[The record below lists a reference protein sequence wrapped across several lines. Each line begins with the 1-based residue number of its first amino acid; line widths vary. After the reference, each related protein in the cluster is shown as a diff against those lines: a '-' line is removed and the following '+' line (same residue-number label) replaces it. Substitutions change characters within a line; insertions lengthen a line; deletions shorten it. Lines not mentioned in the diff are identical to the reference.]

1 MLEEELKCIDALNI
15 ENVKNM
21 AHLENILEFHKIHMS
36 TDDDKY
42 ILDEYSACDKVSK
55 DVISWYYRNKKILD
69 QMKEWTDIYKEELVQ
84 YKQKVSDVKNRIN
97 EMKKN

>member
-84 YKQKVSDVKNRIN
+84 YKQKVLNVKERIN
-97 EMKKN
+97 KMTKH

>member
-1 MLEEELKCIDALNI
+1 
-15 ENVKNM
+15 
-21 AHLENILEFHKIHMS
+21 MS

-42 ILDEYSACDKVSK
+42 ILDEYSSCDKVSK

-84 YKQKVSDVKNRIN
+84 YKQKVLNVKERIN
-97 EMKKN
+97 KMKKH

>member
-69 QMKEWTDIYKEELVQ
+69 QKKEWTDIYKEELVQ
-84 YKQKVSDVKNRIN
+84 YKQKVLNVKERIN
-97 EMKKN
+97 KMKKH

>member
-1 MLEEELKCIDALNI
+1 MCIRDR
-15 ENVKNM
+15 
-21 AHLENILEFHKIHMS
+21 S

-42 ILDEYSACDKVSK
+42 ILGEYSACDKVSK

-84 YKQKVSDVKNRIN
+84 YKQKVLNVKERIN
-97 EMKKN
+97 KMKKH